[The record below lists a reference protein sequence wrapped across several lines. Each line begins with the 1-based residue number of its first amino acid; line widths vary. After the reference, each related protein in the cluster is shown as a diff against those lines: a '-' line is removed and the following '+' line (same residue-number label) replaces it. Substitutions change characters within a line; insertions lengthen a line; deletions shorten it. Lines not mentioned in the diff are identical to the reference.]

1 LHVEVLLTQKHDFGS
16 LGLFYCPHPIWPAE
30 ITWGAEGRSYT
41 KDLSEITML
50 MTQPKNVVNN
60 KYCHELSLVA
70 RPVSYQ
76 K

>member
-50 MTQPKNVVNN
+50 M
-60 KYCHELSLVA
+60 
-70 RPVSYQ
+70 
-76 K
+76 